1 MRYLYRNA
9 SVAGREKL
17 MGSAVYV
24 AFAIVLVAEVVGRFL
39 FYAAHVKIGLS

>member
-1 MRYLYRNA
+1 M
-9 SVAGREKL
+9 